1 MSEIVYVSGH
11 KNPDTDSI
19 CSAIAYSYL
28 LNATNKYNAVPVRL
42 GEVNRETEYILKRFG
57 VEHPVLLKTVKQK
70 VEDLNYDKVTV
81 FSKDLTLKTAWFL
94 LKQQNLKSAPIL
106 DEHGQ
111 LLGLL
116 STSNII
122 EGYMDQWDSEVLK
135 KAKTPVENVID
146 TLEANV
152 IYLNEALKVING
164 DIHIAA
170 MSGNEAKKRIHENDV
185 VIVGGD
191 RSDDLEEL
199 ISVKPSLIILTGSLT
214 SNEHVVNK
222 CKEQG
227 ISIVSTPFNTYQTSQ
242 QIVQAVPVEY
252 VMIKGDI
259 KTFSTD
265 DTLDY
270 MKEVMSET
278 RYRGYPV
285 IDLNNRCVGSIS
297 RFALLKGLRK
307 KVILV
312 DHNERGQ
319 SIPGIEEAD
328 ILEIVD
334 HHRVADIQTVGPLLF
349 RGEPLGSTA
358 TIVTRMFEEQDV
370 EMPSP
375 IAGLLLGAVVSD
387 TLLFK
392 SPTCTPVDTKIAKKL
407 AEIAGVN
414 IQEFA
419 MEMFKAGTSLVGKTV
434 DEIFNQDFKK
444 FSFDNLQVG
453 VAQVNSMD
461 IEGFLPYKKDMLDYM
476 NKFAEDNNLEFTL
489 LLLTDII
496 NANSEIFVGG
506 PRPELVEKAFNVQLT
521 DRQGTLEGVISRKK
535 QVVPAITAV
544 MSEYDEIR

>member
-42 GEVNRETEYILKRFG
+42 GEVNRETEYVLKRFG

-199 ISVKPSLIILTGSLT
+199 ISVKPSLIVLTGSLT
-214 SNEHVVNK
+214 ADENVVKK
-222 CKEQG
+222 CEEQG
-227 ISIVSTPFNTYQTSQ
+227 ISIISTPFNTYQTSQ

-319 SIPGIEEAD
+319 SIPGVEEAD

-358 TIVTRMFEEQDV
+358 TIVTKIFDELDV
-370 EMPSP
+370 EMPSH

-407 AEIAGVN
+407 AEIAGVD

-544 MSEYDEIR
+544 MSE

>member
-1 MSEIVYVSGH
+1 MSDLVYVSGH
-11 KNPDTDSI
+11 RNPDTDSI

-42 GEVNRETEYILKRFG
+42 GEINRETEYVLKRFG

-152 IYLNEALKVING
+152 IYLNENLKVING

-170 MSGNEAKKRIHENDV
+170 MSGSEAKKRIHENDV

-199 ISVKPSLIILTGSLT
+199 ISVKPSLIVLTGSLT
-214 SNEHVVNK
+214 ADENVVKK
-222 CKEQG
+222 CEEQG
-227 ISIVSTPFNTYQTSQ
+227 ISIISTPFNTYQTSQ
-242 QIVQAVPVEY
+242 QIVQAIPVEY

-358 TIVTRMFEEQDV
+358 TIVTKIFDELDV
-370 EMPSP
+370 EMPSH

-407 AEIAGVN
+407 AEIAGVD

-521 DRQGTLEGVISRKK
+521 ECQGTLAGVISRKK
-535 QVVPAITAV
+535 QVVPAITAI
-544 MSEYDEIR
+544 MSE

>member
-1 MSEIVYVSGH
+1 MSDLVYVSGH
-11 KNPDTDSI
+11 RNPDTDSI

-42 GEVNRETEYILKRFG
+42 GEINRETEYVLKRFG

-152 IYLNEALKVING
+152 IYLNESLKVVEG

-170 MSGNEAKKRIHENDV
+170 MSGSEAKKRIHENDV

-199 ISVKPSLIILTGSLT
+199 ISVKPSLIVLTGSLT
-214 SNEHVVNK
+214 ADENVVKK
-222 CKEQG
+222 CEEQG
-227 ISIVSTPFNTYQTSQ
+227 ISIISTPFNTYQTSQ
-242 QIVQAVPVEY
+242 QIVQAIPVEY

-334 HHRVADIQTVGPLLF
+334 HHRVADIQTVGPLMF

-358 TIVTRMFEEQDV
+358 TIVTKMFVELDV
-370 EMPSP
+370 EMPSH

-407 AEIAGVN
+407 AKIAGVD

-476 NKFAEDNNLEFTL
+476 NKFAEENNLEFTL

-521 DRQGTLEGVISRKK
+521 ECQGTLVGVISRKK

-544 MSEYDEIR
+544 MSE

>member
-1 MSEIVYVSGH
+1 MSDLVYVSGH
-11 KNPDTDSI
+11 RNPDTDSI

-28 LNATNKYNAVPVRL
+28 LNATNKYNAIPVRL
-42 GEVNRETEYILKRFG
+42 GEINRETEYVLKRFG

-152 IYLNEALKVING
+152 IYLNESLKVVEG

-170 MSGNEAKKRIHENDV
+170 MSGSEAKKRIHENDV

-199 ISVKPSLIILTGSLT
+199 ISVKPSLIVLTGSLT
-214 SNEHVVNK
+214 ADENVVKK
-222 CKEQG
+222 CEEQG
-227 ISIVSTPFNTYQTSQ
+227 ISIISTPFNTYQTSQ
-242 QIVQAVPVEY
+242 QIVQAIPVEY

-334 HHRVADIQTVGPLLF
+334 HHRVADIQTVGPLMF

-358 TIVTRMFEEQDV
+358 TIVTKMFDELDV
-370 EMPSP
+370 EMPSH

-387 TLLFK
+387 TLLFR
-392 SPTCTPVDTKIAKKL
+392 SPTCTPQDEEICRRL
-407 AEIAGVN
+407 AEIAGISSV
-414 IQEFA
+414 EDYA
-419 MEMFKAGTSLVGKTV
+419 KEMFKAGTSLKGKTV
-434 DEIFNQDFKK
+434 EQIFNQDYKP
-444 FSFDNLQVG
+444 FSIEDIKVG
-453 VAQVNSMD
+453 IAQVNTMD
-461 IEGFLPYKKDMLDYM
+461 IDGFMPLKEEMLAYM
-476 NKFAEDNNLEFTL
+476 NEKAKESSLDMVM

-496 NANSEIFVGG
+496 TEGSQVLVVGE
-506 PRPELVEKAFNVQLT
+506 RSDIAEKAFNA
-521 DRQGTLEGVISRKK
+521 TLVDNTAFLPGVLSRKK
-535 QVVPAITAV
+535 QVVPPVTNVITNA
-544 MSEYDEIR
+544 

>member
-1 MSEIVYVSGH
+1 MSDLVYVSGH
-11 KNPDTDSI
+11 RNPDTDSI

-42 GEVNRETEYILKRFG
+42 GEINRETEYVLKRFG

-152 IYLNEALKVING
+152 IYLNESLKVVEG

-170 MSGNEAKKRIHENDV
+170 MSGSEAKKRIHENDV

-199 ISVKPSLIILTGSLT
+199 ISVKPSLIVLTGSLT
-214 SNEHVVNK
+214 ADENVVKK
-222 CKEQG
+222 CEEQG
-227 ISIVSTPFNTYQTSQ
+227 ISIISTPFNTYQTSQ
-242 QIVQAVPVEY
+242 QIVQAIPVEY

-334 HHRVADIQTVGPLLF
+334 HHRVADIQTVGPLMF

-358 TIVTRMFEEQDV
+358 TIVTKMFDELDV
-370 EMPSP
+370 EMPSH

-407 AEIAGVN
+407 AKIAGVD

-521 DRQGTLEGVISRKK
+521 ECQGTLVGVISRKK
-535 QVVPAITAV
+535 QVVPAITGCY
-544 MSEYDEIR
+544 E

>member
-1 MSEIVYVSGH
+1 MSDLVYVSGH
-11 KNPDTDSI
+11 RNPDTDSI

-28 LNATNKYNAVPVRL
+28 LNATNKYNAIPVRL
-42 GEVNRETEYILKRFG
+42 GEINRETEYVLKRFG

-152 IYLNEALKVING
+152 IYLNESLKVVEG

-170 MSGNEAKKRIHENDV
+170 MSGSEAKKRIHENDV

-199 ISVKPSLIILTGSLT
+199 ISVKPSLIVLTGSLT
-214 SNEHVVNK
+214 ADENVVKK
-222 CKEQG
+222 CEEQG
-227 ISIVSTPFNTYQTSQ
+227 ISIISTPFNTYQTSQ
-242 QIVQAVPVEY
+242 QIVQAIPVEY

-334 HHRVADIQTVGPLLF
+334 HHRVADIQTVGPLMF

-358 TIVTRMFEEQDV
+358 TIVTKMFDELDV
-370 EMPSP
+370 EMPSH

-392 SPTCTPVDTKIAKKL
+392 SPTCTSVDTKIAKKL
-407 AEIAGVN
+407 AKIAGVD

-521 DRQGTLEGVISRKK
+521 ECQGTLVGVISRKK

-544 MSEYDEIR
+544 MSE

>member
-1 MSEIVYVSGH
+1 MSDLVYVSGH
-11 KNPDTDSI
+11 RNPDTDSI

-28 LNATNKYNAVPVRL
+28 LNATNKYNAIPVRL
-42 GEVNRETEYILKRFG
+42 GEINRETEYVLKRFG
-57 VEHPVLLKTVKQK
+57 GEHPDLLKTVKQR

-152 IYLNEALKVING
+152 IYLNESLKVVEG

-170 MSGNEAKKRIHENDV
+170 MSGSEAKKRIHENDV

-199 ISVKPSLIILTGSLT
+199 ISVKPSLIVLTGSLT
-214 SNEHVVNK
+214 ADENVVKK
-222 CKEQG
+222 CEEQG
-227 ISIVSTPFNTYQTSQ
+227 ISIISTPFNTYQTSQ
-242 QIVQAVPVEY
+242 QIVQAIPVEY

-334 HHRVADIQTVGPLLF
+334 HHRVADIQTVGPLMF

-358 TIVTRMFEEQDV
+358 TIVTKMFDELDV
-370 EMPSP
+370 EMPSH

-407 AEIAGVN
+407 AKIAGVD

-521 DRQGTLEGVISRKK
+521 ECQGTLVGVISRKK

-544 MSEYDEIR
+544 MSE

>member
-1 MSEIVYVSGH
+1 MSDLVYVSGH
-11 KNPDTDSI
+11 RNPDTDSI

-42 GEVNRETEYILKRFG
+42 GEINRETEYVLKRFG

-152 IYLNEALKVING
+152 IYLNESLKVVEG

-370 EMPSP
+370 EMPSH

-407 AEIAGVN
+407 AEIAGVD

-535 QVVPAITAV
+535 QVVPAFTAV
-544 MSEYDEIR
+544 MSE

>member
-1 MSEIVYVSGH
+1 MSDLVYVSGH
-11 KNPDTDSI
+11 RNPDTDSI

-28 LNATNKYNAVPVRL
+28 LNATNKYNAIPVRL
-42 GEVNRETEYILKRFG
+42 GEINRETEYVLKRFG

-122 EGYMDQWDSEVLK
+122 EGYMDQCDSEVLK

-152 IYLNEALKVING
+152 IYLNNALKVIEG

-170 MSGNEAKKRIHENDV
+170 MSGSEAKKRIHENDV

-199 ISVKPSLIILTGSLT
+199 ISVKPSLIVLTGSLT
-214 SNEHVVNK
+214 ADENVVKK
-222 CKEQG
+222 CEEQG
-227 ISIVSTPFNTYQTSQ
+227 ISIISTPFNTYQTSQ
-242 QIVQAVPVEY
+242 QIVQAIPVEY

-358 TIVTRMFEEQDV
+358 TIVTKMFDELDV
-370 EMPSP
+370 EMPSH

-407 AEIAGVN
+407 AKIAGVD

-521 DRQGTLEGVISRKK
+521 ECQGTLVGVISRKK

-544 MSEYDEIR
+544 MSE

>member
-1 MSEIVYVSGH
+1 MSDLVYVSGH
-11 KNPDTDSI
+11 RNPDTDSI

-42 GEVNRETEYILKRFG
+42 GEINRETEYVLKRFG

-152 IYLNEALKVING
+152 IYLNESLKVVEG
-164 DIHIAA
+164 DVHIAA
-170 MSGNEAKKRIHENDV
+170 MSGSEAKKRIHENDV

-199 ISVKPSLIILTGSLT
+199 ISVKPSLIVLTGSLT
-214 SNEHVVNK
+214 ADENVVKK
-222 CKEQG
+222 CEEQG
-227 ISIVSTPFNTYQTSQ
+227 ISIISTPFNTYQTSQ
-242 QIVQAVPVEY
+242 QIVQAIPVEY

-319 SIPGIEEAD
+319 SVPGIEEAD

-358 TIVTRMFEEQDV
+358 TIVTKIFDELDV
-370 EMPSP
+370 EMPSH

-407 AEIAGVN
+407 AEIAGVD

-521 DRQGTLEGVISRKK
+521 ECQGTLAGVISRKK

-544 MSEYDEIR
+544 MSE

>member
-42 GEVNRETEYILKRFG
+42 GEVNRETEYVLKHFG

-370 EMPSP
+370 EMPSH

-407 AEIAGVN
+407 AEIAGVD

-544 MSEYDEIR
+544 MSE

>member
-1 MSEIVYVSGH
+1 MSDLVYVSGH
-11 KNPDTDSI
+11 RNPDTDSI

-28 LNATNKYNAVPVRL
+28 LNATNKYNAIPVRL
-42 GEVNRETEYILKRFG
+42 GEINRETEYVLKRFG

-152 IYLNEALKVING
+152 IYLNNALKVIEG

-170 MSGNEAKKRIHENDV
+170 MSGSEAKKRIHENDV

-199 ISVKPSLIILTGSLT
+199 ISVKPSLIVLTGSLT
-214 SNEHVVNK
+214 ADENVVKK
-222 CKEQG
+222 CEEQG
-227 ISIVSTPFNTYQTSQ
+227 ISIISTPYNTYQTSQ
-242 QIVQAVPVEY
+242 QIVQAIPVEY

-334 HHRVADIQTVGPLLF
+334 HHRVADIQTVGPLMF

-358 TIVTRMFEEQDV
+358 TIVTKMFDELDV
-370 EMPSP
+370 EMPSH

-407 AEIAGVN
+407 AKIAGVD

-521 DRQGTLEGVISRKK
+521 ECQGTLVGVISRKK

-544 MSEYDEIR
+544 MSE

>member
-1 MSEIVYVSGH
+1 MSDLVYVSGH
-11 KNPDTDSI
+11 RNPDTDSI

-42 GEVNRETEYILKRFG
+42 GEINRETEYVLKRFG

-152 IYLNEALKVING
+152 IYLNESLKVVEG

-170 MSGNEAKKRIHENDV
+170 MSGSEAKKRIHENDV

-199 ISVKPSLIILTGSLT
+199 ISVKPSLIVLTGSLT
-214 SNEHVVNK
+214 ADENVVKK
-222 CKEQG
+222 CEEQG
-227 ISIVSTPFNTYQTSQ
+227 ISIISTPFNTYQTSQ
-242 QIVQAVPVEY
+242 QIVQAIPVEY

-358 TIVTRMFEEQDV
+358 TIVTKIFDELDV
-370 EMPSP
+370 EMPSH

-407 AEIAGVN
+407 AEIAGVD

-461 IEGFLPYKKDMLDYM
+461 IEGFLPYKKDMLDYI
-476 NKFAEDNNLEFTL
+476 NKFAEDYNLEFNL
-489 LLLTDII
+489 LLLKDII

-521 DRQGTLEGVISRKK
+521 ECQGTLAGVISRKK
-535 QVVPAITAV
+535 QVVPAITAF
-544 MSEYDEIR
+544 MSE

>member
-1 MSEIVYVSGH
+1 MSNLVYVSGH
-11 KNPDTDSI
+11 RNPDTDSI

-42 GEVNRETEYILKRFG
+42 GEINRETEYVLKRFG

-152 IYLNEALKVING
+152 IYLNESLKVVEG

-170 MSGNEAKKRIHENDV
+170 MSGSEAKKRIHENDV

-199 ISVKPSLIILTGSLT
+199 ISVKPSLIVLTGSLT
-214 SNEHVVNK
+214 ADENVVKK
-222 CKEQG
+222 CEEQG
-227 ISIVSTPFNTYQTSQ
+227 ISIISTPFNTYQTSQ
-242 QIVQAVPVEY
+242 QIVQAIPVEY

-334 HHRVADIQTVGPLLF
+334 HHRVADIQTVGPLMF

-358 TIVTRMFEEQDV
+358 TIVTKIFDELDV
-370 EMPSP
+370 EMPSH

-407 AEIAGVN
+407 AEIAGVD

-521 DRQGTLEGVISRKK
+521 ECQGTLVGVISRKK

-544 MSEYDEIR
+544 MSE

>member
-1 MSEIVYVSGH
+1 MSDLVYVSGH
-11 KNPDTDSI
+11 RNPDTDSI

-42 GEVNRETEYILKRFG
+42 GEINRETEYVLKRFG

-152 IYLNEALKVING
+152 IYLNESLKVVEG

-170 MSGNEAKKRIHENDV
+170 MSGSEAKKRIHENDV

-199 ISVKPSLIILTGSLT
+199 ISVKPSLIVLTGSLT
-214 SNEHVVNK
+214 ADENVVKK
-222 CKEQG
+222 CEEQG
-227 ISIVSTPFNTYQTSQ
+227 ISIISTPFNTYQTSQ
-242 QIVQAVPVEY
+242 QIVQAIPVEY

-358 TIVTRMFEEQDV
+358 TIVTKIFDELDV
-370 EMPSP
+370 EMPSH

-407 AEIAGVN
+407 AEIAGVD

-506 PRPELVEKAFNVQLT
+506 PRPELVEKAFNIQLT
-521 DRQGTLEGVISRKK
+521 ECQGTLAGVISRKK
-535 QVVPAITAV
+535 QVVPAITAI
-544 MSEYDEIR
+544 MSE